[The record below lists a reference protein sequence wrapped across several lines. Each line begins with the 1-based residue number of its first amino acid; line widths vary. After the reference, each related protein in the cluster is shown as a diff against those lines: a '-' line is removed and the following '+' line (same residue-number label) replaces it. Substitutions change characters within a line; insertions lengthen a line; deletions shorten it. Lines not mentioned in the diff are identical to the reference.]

1 MVKLVKIKVGR
12 GDWMTDD
19 AKILIVDDEIGILKI
34 LEITLQKEHFKHITT
49 ATTKEEALKA
59 LTKANFDIILLDV
72 MLPDGD
78 GFSLCSSIR
87 QTTTAPI
94 LFISARS
101 SDFDKL
107 TGLSVGGDDYIT
119 KPFNPLEVV
128 ARIRAILRRQREYE
142 RKSGQHESYV
152 YSTFTFTPNQALL
165 TVNGEVVQATAKE
178 LELLHFFCNN
188 PMRVFTTSQL
198 YERVWGQEIFGEE
211 KTVTIHIAKLR
222 KKLGDNTR
230 NPSVIV
236 NLRGI
241 GYKFIPPTGDGL

>member
-1 MVKLVKIKVGR
+1 
-12 GDWMTDD
+12 MTDH
-19 AKILIVDDEIGILKI
+19 AKILVVDDEVGILKM
-34 LEITLQKEHFKHITT
+34 LEITLKKEHFIHITT
-49 ATTKEEALKA
+49 VTTKEAALQA
-59 LTKANFDIILLDV
+59 LEESSFDIILLDV

-78 GFSLCSSIR
+78 GFTLCSTIR
-87 QTTTAPI
+87 QQTTAPI
-94 LFISARS
+94 LFISARA

-142 RKSGQHESYV
+142 KKTVQYETKNYV
-152 YSTFTFTPNQALL
+152 YNTFTFLPDQALL
-165 TVNGEVVQATAKE
+165 MVRGEEVQATAKE
-178 LELLHFFCNN
+178 LELLHFFCEN
-188 PMRVFTTSQL
+188 PMRVFTASQI
-198 YERVWGQEIFGEE
+198 YERVWGEDVFGEE

-230 NPSVIV
+230 NPSIIV

-241 GYKFIPPTGDGL
+241 GYKFIPPTGDTL

>member
-1 MVKLVKIKVGR
+1 MK
-12 GDWMTDD
+12 DD
-19 AKILIVDDEIGILKI
+19 ANILIVDDESGILKI
-34 LEITLQKEHFKHITT
+34 LELTLRKEHFTHITT
-49 ATTKEEALKA
+49 TTTKAEALQA
-59 LTKANFDIILLDV
+59 LVEQSFDIILLDV

-78 GFSLCSSIR
+78 GFVLCSTIR
-87 QTTTAPI
+87 QQTTAPI

-142 RKSGQHESYV
+142 KKTVQPEMKSYIYNAFSFSPDE
-152 YSTFTFTPNQALL
+152 ALL
-165 TVNGEVVQATAKE
+165 TVHGEVVQATAKE
-178 LELLHFFCNN
+178 LELLHFFCKN
-188 PMRVFTTSQL
+188 PNRVFTTSQI
-198 YERVWGQEIFGEE
+198 YERVWGEDVFGEE

-230 NPSVIV
+230 RPNIIV

-241 GYKFIPPTGDGL
+241 GYKFIPPTGDS

>member
-1 MVKLVKIKVGR
+1 MK
-12 GDWMTDD
+12 DNE
-19 AKILIVDDEIGILKI
+19 KILIVDDEIGILKM
-34 LEITLQKEHFKHITT
+34 LELTLQKEHFTHITT
-49 ATTKEEALKA
+49 ASTKKEAMEALAEKD
-59 LTKANFDIILLDV
+59 FDIILLDV

-78 GFSLCSSIR
+78 GFALCSAIR
-87 QTTTAPI
+87 QQTTAPI

-128 ARIRAILRRQREYE
+128 ARIRAILRRQHVYGNKNIQTEE
-142 RKSGQHESYV
+142 KNYV
-152 YSTFTFTPNQALL
+152 YNTFTFTPDQALL
-165 TVNGEVVQATAKE
+165 TVHGEAIQATAKE
-178 LELLHFFCNN
+178 LELLHFFCRN
-188 PMRVFTTSQL
+188 PNRVFTTSQI
-198 YERVWGQEIFGEE
+198 YELVWGEDVFGEE

-230 NPSVIV
+230 KPTIIV

-241 GYKFIPPTGDGL
+241 GYKFTPPAGDIT

>member
-1 MVKLVKIKVGR
+1 MI
-12 GDWMTDD
+12 DD
-19 AKILIVDDEIGILKI
+19 ANILIVDDEVGILKM
-34 LEITLQKEHFKHITT
+34 LEITLQKEHFTRITT
-49 ATTKEEALKA
+49 SSTKEEALQA
-59 LTKANFDIILLDV
+59 LAEQDFDIILLDV

-78 GFSLCSSIR
+78 GFALCSSIR
-87 QTTTAPI
+87 QQTTAPI

-128 ARIRAILRRQREYE
+128 ARIRAILRRQHVYE
-142 RKSGQHESYV
+142 KKTVQPEMKSYV
-152 YSTFTFTPNQALL
+152 YETFTFFPDEALL
-165 TVNGEVVQATAKE
+165 IVHGETVQATAKE
-178 LELLHFFCNN
+178 LELLQFFCKN
-188 PMRVFTTSQL
+188 PNRVFTTSQI
-198 YERVWGQEIFGEE
+198 YELVWGEDVFGEE

-230 NPSVIV
+230 KPSIIV

-241 GYKFIPPTGDGL
+241 GYKFIPPTGDT